1 MVQYNPKTWFG
12 LIFHAYSRQV
22 FRRLIPALLGMGLW
36 TAGVC
41 YVEMEVLEAPIE
53 LSNVV
58 HSLLGFVLSL
68 FLVFRTNTAYDRWWE
83 GRKQWG
89 ALVNVSRTLAIRV
102 REFGGDVAVHGFFAE
117 HIPGFVDAL
126 KVHLRPSQEGTPDRP
141 SEVVWGKADH
151 APNAWAQAMER
162 QAAAQ
167 LTAGAWTSQ
176 QHWLVSQNLERMVD
190 ILGACER
197 ILKTPIPYSYS
208 MFMKKFIF
216 LYVVTLPLG
225 FVSTFGWWT
234 VPVVMLVF
242 YILVSVEL
250 IAEEIEDPFG
260 VDDNDLPL
268 DAMAQTIRANTDE
281 ILGRAH

>member
-1 MVQYNPKTWFG
+1 MIHYNPKSWFS
-12 LIFHAYSRQV
+12 LIFQAYSRQV
-22 FRRLIPALLGMGLW
+22 FRRLFPLLLAVGVLTAL
-36 TAGVC
+36 VC
-41 YVEMEVLEAPIE
+41 YIELEFIKKPLE

-89 ALVNVSRTLAIRV
+89 SLVNVSRILAIRV
-102 REFGGDVAVHGFFAE
+102 REFSHDEKAWQFYQE
-117 HIPGFVDAL
+117 HIPGFVNAL
-126 KVHLRPSQEGTPDRP
+126 RLHLRPSLEVMPTAP
-141 SEVVWGKADH
+141 SDKDMASSIHV
-151 APNAWAQAMER
+151 PNAWAQAMER
-162 QAAAQ
+162 DCAKRLAQ
-167 LTAGAWTSQ
+167 GEWSPQ
-176 QHWLVSQNLERMVD
+176 QHWLLSQDLARMVD

-225 FVSTFGWWT
+225 FVNTFGWWT
-234 VPVVMLVF
+234 IPVVMLVF
-242 YILVSVEL
+242 YILVSIEL

-260 VDDNDLPL
+260 VDENDLPL
-268 DAMAQTIRANTDE
+268 DSLCETIDANTRE
-281 ILGRAH
+281 ILTRQG